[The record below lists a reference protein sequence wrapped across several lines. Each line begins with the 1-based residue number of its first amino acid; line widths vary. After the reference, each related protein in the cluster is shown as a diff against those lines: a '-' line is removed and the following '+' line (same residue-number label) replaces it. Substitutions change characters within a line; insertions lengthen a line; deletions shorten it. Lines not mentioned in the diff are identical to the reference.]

1 VDFVRPSRPVALRFV
16 AGRGHYETVIAAVKN
31 ARTSVWIATAN
42 LKELM
47 IEDTRWSLRRRRRG
61 STSYRSVIEVFDE
74 LATAGVEIRLM
85 HAAPPSRPFREEL
98 ARHPVLGGSARRQ
111 KRGARTSG
119 IFTTTSVTPAAT
131 PNSSTEQRHDAATQI
146 EGHIAPRK
154 AASRPKSRA
163 PLPRH
168 DPGRFEMRLCPR
180 VHLKAVIVDGEFL
193 YLGSANWT
201 GAGLGA
207 KGTGRRNFE
216 LGMVTDDALLLDD
229 VQEIFDRIWSGKECT
244 GCKLR
249 DVCPAPLDVRSVV
262 KRAKIAVADVE

>member
-1 VDFVRPSRPVALRFV
+1 VDFVRPSRSVALKFV
-16 AGRGHYETVIAAVKN
+16 AGRGHYETVIAAVRN
-31 ARTSVWIATAN
+31 ARISVWIATAN

-47 IEDTRWSLRRRRRG
+47 IEDIRWSLRRRRRG

-74 LATAGVEIRLM
+74 LATAGVDIRLL

-98 ARHPVLGGSARRQ
+98 ARHRVLSGTAQRKKKVR
-111 KRGARTSG
+111 RTSG
-119 IFTTTSVTPAAT
+119 LAKSSKTTVVLSSVGLAPASLTSSASDGPGGFGAA
-131 PNSSTEQRHDAATQI
+131 
-146 EGHIAPRK
+146 
-154 AASRPKSRA
+154 
-163 PLPRH
+163 
-168 DPGRFEMRLCPR
+168 PGRFEMRLCPR

-216 LGMVTDDALLLDD
+216 LGVVTDDALLLDD
-229 VQEIFDRIWSGKECT
+229 VQEIFDRIWTGSECA

-249 DVCPAPLDVRSVV
+249 DVCPSPLENRATRSALPSDS
-262 KRAKIAVADVE
+262 RA